1 MVLETNRV
9 ILRNFNEQD
18 LDHLFEYAKVE
29 EVGLNA
35 GWMPHSTKEESKLI
49 LNMFI
54 NSTNTFAIV
63 YKENNKVIGS
73 ISLEKDYIR
82 PGVNSKYLG
91 YVLSKDYWGL
101 GLMTEC
107 VKKILEYGFFI
118 LNLDIITVSHFKE
131 NIRSKRVIE
140 KCGFVYEGTLRK
152 SSLLYNGTLRDKCLY
167 SLDKIEFINNN

>member
-1 MVLETNRV
+1 MLLEINRV
-9 ILRNFNEQD
+9 ILRNFNRQD
-18 LDHLFEYAKVE
+18 LDDLFEYAQVE

-35 GWMPHSTKEESKLI
+35 GWIPHSTKEQSELI

-54 NSTNTFAIV
+54 KDINTFAIV

-73 ISLEKDYIR
+73 ISLGKDNIR

-91 YVLSKDYWGL
+91 YVLSKNYWGL

-107 VKKILEYGFFI
+107 VKKILEYGFFT
-118 LNLDIITVSHFKE
+118 LNLDIISVSHFKE

-140 KCGFVYEGTLRK
+140 KCGFVYEGTFRK
-152 SSLLYNGTLRDKCLY
+152 SSLLYNGTLKDKCFY

>member
-1 MVLETNRV
+1 MLLEINRV
-9 ILRNFNEQD
+9 ILRNFNRQD
-18 LDHLFEYAKVE
+18 LDDLFEYAQVE

-35 GWMPHSTKEESKLI
+35 GWMPHSTKEQSELI

-54 NSTNTFAIV
+54 KDINTFAIV

-73 ISLEKDYIR
+73 ISLGKDNIR

-91 YVLSKDYWGL
+91 YVLSKNYWGL

-107 VKKILEYGFFI
+107 VKKILEYGFFT
-118 LNLDIITVSHFKE
+118 LNLDIISVSHFKE

-140 KCGFVYEGTLRK
+140 KCGFVYEGTFRK
-152 SSLLYNGTLRDKCLY
+152 SSLLYNGTLKDKCFY

>member
-1 MVLETNRV
+1 MLLEINRV
-9 ILRNFNEQD
+9 ILRNFNRQD
-18 LDHLFEYAKVE
+18 LDDLFEYAQVE
-29 EVGLNA
+29 EIGLNA
-35 GWMPHSTKEESKLI
+35 GWMPHSTKEQSELI

-54 NSTNTFAIV
+54 KDINTFAIV

-73 ISLEKDYIR
+73 INLGKDNIR

-91 YVLSKDYWGL
+91 YVLSKNYWGL

-107 VKKILEYGFFI
+107 VKKILEYGFFT
-118 LNLDIITVSHFKE
+118 LNLDIISVSHFKE

-140 KCGFVYEGTLRK
+140 KCGFVYEGTFRK
-152 SSLLYNGTLRDKCLY
+152 SSLLYNGTLKDKCFY

>member
-1 MVLETNRV
+1 MHRFKRVVLKFFSSQGNLFRYSSSFCMLLGLLPGLIIV
-9 ILRNFNEQD
+9 LRIFQNE
-18 LDHLFEYAKVE
+18 
-29 EVGLNA
+29 
-35 GWMPHSTKEESKLI
+35 I
-49 LNMFI
+49 LNNPKLVEFLYWYLSKELISAFI
-54 NSTNTFAIV
+54 
-63 YKENNKVIGS
+63 E
-73 ISLEKDYIR
+73 
-82 PGVNSKYLG
+82 

-152 SSLLYNGTLRDKCLY
+152 SSLLYNGTLKDKCLY